1 MDDRTKLQPVPHKST
16 FQIGFIILIITLG
29 TWYWGYVLGVL
40 NTALDT
46 IHVIY
51 DIKGDDSQII
61 DGFLTASVAMGGFL
75 GSWSA
80 SVFFSTMSRRK
91 ALIIF
96 DIIGIFACMLTVLPD
111 LVILLIGRFL
121 TGVVA
126 GLNTT
131 LVTAYV

>member
-1 MDDRTKLQPVPHKST
+1 
-16 FQIGFIILIITLG
+16 LG

-96 DIIGIFACMLTVLPD
+96 DFIGIFACLITVLPN